1 MKSFRVG
8 DKGILGVGRFFDI
21 NIIAFI
27 IAFGD
32 QQPLK
37 LSRSHDTNRA
47 CGLAE
52 LFYVDRT
59 IDVR

>member
-8 DKGILGVGRFFDI
+8 DKGILGVGRFFDTNI
-21 NIIAFI
+21 NIIKFC
-27 IAFGD
+27 D
-32 QQPLK
+32 QQRLK
-37 LSRSHDTNRA
+37 LRRSHNTNRA

-52 LFYVDRT
+52 LFYIDRT